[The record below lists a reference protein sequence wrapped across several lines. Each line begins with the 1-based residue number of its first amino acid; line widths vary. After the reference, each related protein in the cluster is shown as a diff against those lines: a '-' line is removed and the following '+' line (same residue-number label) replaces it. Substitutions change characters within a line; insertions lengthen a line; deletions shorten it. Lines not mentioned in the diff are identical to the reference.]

1 MNSSIL
7 ITWRKQVVTNIIL
20 WFFLAIVGFVL
31 VLTTTPALIIALF
44 LEEQFDLVPGILVLV
59 ILLWLATVGVGIAN
73 LVFYIIN
80 MIHANDVSK
89 TDGNNTPFILLIVG
103 LFIGIVGIIG
113 LFLLKSQLE
122 RAMLIKDQTGTNSS
136 NTPSI

>member
-20 WFFLAIVGFVL
+20 WFFPAIVGFVL
-31 VLTTTPALIIALF
+31 VLTTIPALMALA
-44 LEEQFDLVPGILVLV
+44 LEEQFDFAPGILVLV

-89 TDGNNTPFILLIVG
+89 MDGNNTPFILLIVG

-113 LFLLKSQLE
+113 LFLLKRQLE

>member
-1 MNSSIL
+1 MNSSVL

-31 VLTTTPALIIALF
+31 VLTTSPALIIALF
-44 LEEQFDLVPGILVLV
+44 LEEQFYLAPSILVLV

>member
-7 ITWRKQVVTNIIL
+7 ITWRKQVITNIIL
-20 WFFLAIVGFVL
+20 WFFPAIVGFAL
-31 VLTTTPALIIALF
+31 VLTTIPALTAIAQGEHFNLA
-44 LEEQFDLVPGILVLV
+44 PGILVLV
-59 ILLWLATVGVGIAN
+59 VLLWLATFGVGIAN

-103 LFIGIVGIIG
+103 IFVGIVGIIG
-113 LFLLKSQLE
+113 LFLLKRQLE

>member
-7 ITWRKQVVTNIIL
+7 VTWRKQVITNIIL
-20 WFFLAIVGFVL
+20 WFFPAIAGFVL
-31 VLTTTPALIIALF
+31 VLTTIPALTALAQG
-44 LEEQFDLVPGILVLV
+44 EQFDFAPGILVLV

-113 LFLLKSQLE
+113 LFLLKRQLE

>member
-7 ITWRKQVVTNIIL
+7 VKWRKQVITNIIL
-20 WFFLAIVGFVL
+20 WFFPSIVGFVL
-31 VLTTTPALIIALF
+31 VLTIIPALIMALA
-44 LEEQFDLVPGILVLV
+44 LEEQFDLAPGILVLV
-59 ILLWLATVGVGIAN
+59 VLLWLATVGVGIAN

-113 LFLLKSQLE
+113 LFLLKGQLE

>member
-7 ITWRKQVVTNIIL
+7 VTWRKQVVANIIL

-31 VLTTTPALIIALF
+31 VLTTIPALIMALA
-44 LEEQFDLVPGILVLV
+44 LEEQFDLAPGILVLV
-59 ILLWLATVGVGIAN
+59 ILLWLATFGVGIAN

-89 TDGNNTPFILLIVG
+89 IDGNNTPFILLIVG

-113 LFLLKSQLE
+113 LFLLKGQLE